1 MSRSDGWLVHHFLA
15 LIAAGIVLGGV
26 FLTYLSGRDWYLLL
40 LLPAALA
47 GAAWYAW
54 EFSAEATPFVV
65 AIAVLGYLGL
75 AIGAF
80 ARRIR
85 SDPQTAPGR

>member
-1 MSRSDGWLVHHFLA
+1 MAGWFITSLRSLQPGSCS
-15 LIAAGIVLGGV
+15 AAV
-26 FLTYLSGRDWYLLL
+26 FLTYLIGRDWYLLL

-85 SDPQTAPGR
+85 FDPQTAPGR